1 MRRKVI
7 RNSVFETNSSS
18 CHSVSV
24 QGKSESNYYIIVNGD
39 TVEVKLDEYGWSGY
53 PCDDFYSKLA
63 YALSMVLH
71 TEYPDFNHWD
81 EDFWVDQNILETLD
95 GYKLLLKSV
104 NEHSGFKCKKIAIIR
119 IDSDFPYGYI
129 DHQSCEGYNSLQ
141 DFLDDWNVDVDRFLF
156 DDNVVVHIDND
167 NH

>member
-24 QGKSESNYYIIVNGD
+24 RGKSESNYYARIIVNGD
-39 TVEVKLDEYGWSGY
+39 TVEVELDEYGWSGY
-53 PCDDFYSKLA
+53 PCDDFDSKLA

-71 TEYPDFNHWD
+71 TEYQGFDHWD
-81 EDFWVDQNILETLD
+81 ENFRVNQEKLEKCA
-95 GYKLLLKSV
+95 GYKLLLDAINKHGDCEKIIIKPKV
-104 NEHSGFKCKKIAIIR
+104 GFY
-119 IDSDFPYGYI
+119 PYGYI
-129 DHQSCEGYNSLQ
+129 DHQSYENYDSLQ
-141 DFLDDWNVDVDRFLF
+141 DFLDDWNVDAERFLF

-167 NH
+167 NG